1 MFAVLKQSVKY
12 EVFFFDG
19 TLTMAETIVNR
30 FNKDKCA
37 IDDNTSIEMFNM
49 SRAYDIDNNLIPDE
63 YEIEPYFTN
72 DYRTTCMP
80 ISKNTVFLF
89 QGSGYIT
96 CSLQEFHEKY
106 NFVEE

>member
-19 TLTMAETIVNR
+19 TLTMAKVIVDR
-30 FNKDKCA
+30 FNKNKDTT
-37 IDDNTSIEMFNM
+37 DENTSVEMFNM

-72 DYRTTCMP
+72 DYRIIHIP
-80 ISKNTVFLF
+80 VSKNTVFLF

-106 NFVEE
+106 NIVEG